1 MALPFTLKSILMQ
14 EKNYGNSN
22 ISPLQ
27 KYINLQKK
35 KNPLKKKEKSM
46 PSWSLGSQFCNPLGV
61 QCFSIYVPCLALVGK
76 DIVLRFIIEYTSLK
90 DFGPLGNNR
99 SILIRGFLKE
109 G

>member
-1 MALPFTLKSILMQ
+1 
-14 EKNYGNSN
+14 
-22 ISPLQ
+22 
-27 KYINLQKK
+27 
-35 KNPLKKKEKSM
+35 M
-46 PSWSLGSQFCNPLGV
+46 PSWSLGSQFAIPWGANV
-61 QCFSIYVPCLALVGK
+61 SAFMCLVLVGK